1 VEAAIAATGQA
12 RDDAAFRRTP
22 HVPHG
27 SVVFVLSTFFQGAAA
42 QTALM
47 WRASGHRVVA
57 IDVLPRLDRSRLH
70 RPQLIGL
77 RTVLAERE
85 NVFADLHGAGVDVVS
100 WAEDPSAALREIA
113 RARR

>member
-1 VEAAIAATGQA
+1 M
-12 RDDAAFRRTP
+12 
-22 HVPHG
+22 PHG
-27 SVVFVLSTFFQGAAA
+27 SVIFVLSTFFEGAAA

-57 IDVLPRLDRSRLH
+57 VDVLPPLDRTRLT
-70 RPQLIGL
+70 RAQLIGL

-85 NVFADLHGAGVDVVS
+85 NVFADLHGAGVDVVT
-100 WAEDPSAALREIA
+100 WADDPSSALLAIA